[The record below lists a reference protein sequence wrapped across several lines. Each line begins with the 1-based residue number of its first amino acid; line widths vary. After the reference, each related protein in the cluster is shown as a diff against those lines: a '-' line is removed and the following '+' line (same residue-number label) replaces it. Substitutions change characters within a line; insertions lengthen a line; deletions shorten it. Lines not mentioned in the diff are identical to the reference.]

1 VKTWSDYVAEAE
13 QYKHY
18 KQRCEALEADLQ
30 TARQAMH
37 ETVPGLLDRIEH
49 VEQRCEQ
56 LEGHL
61 KLAIERH
68 NDQVQRAKDAEQRC
82 EQLEADLAD
91 YREALR
97 AANDASARQ
106 QGRCEQLEAVYQAA
120 ETLVNQWA
128 SPDPDREAA
137 EFAAIA
143 LQLQRAVRQHRAER
157 RALRL
162 SGDDQR

>member
-13 QYKHY
+13 QYRHY
-18 KQRCEALEADLQ
+18 KQRCEQLEAEVEDWKETAQKCAFKLRATEMERDEAQQGAEYAIACMSEWQERCEQLEADLQ

-56 LEGHL
+56 LE
-61 KLAIERH
+61 
-68 NDQVQRAKDAEQRC
+68 
-82 EQLEADLAD
+82 
-91 YREALR
+91 
-97 AANDASARQ
+97 
-106 QGRCEQLEAVYQAA
+106 AVYQAA

-137 EFAAIA
+137 KFAATA
-143 LQLQRAVRQHRAER
+143 MALQRAVRNHRAER

-162 SGDDQR
+162 SGGDQR